1 MLTKSPAPNS
11 NDISSLINAM
21 TQAAIASL
29 TSQLHLDAWQ
39 AHLIWSWG
47 DTGAMEPEVVRAV
60 ISIDADTGKDMNGAC
75 IFPAYNAVIKGK
87 VARQCIMQ
95 VYACDAA

>member
-1 MLTKSPAPNS
+1 MRAT
-11 NDISSLINAM
+11 
-21 TQAAIASL
+21 
-29 TSQLHLDAWQ
+29 QLH
-39 AHLIWSWG
+39 
-47 DTGAMEPEVVRAV
+47 
-60 ISIDADTGKDMNGAC
+60 SIDADTGKDMNGAC